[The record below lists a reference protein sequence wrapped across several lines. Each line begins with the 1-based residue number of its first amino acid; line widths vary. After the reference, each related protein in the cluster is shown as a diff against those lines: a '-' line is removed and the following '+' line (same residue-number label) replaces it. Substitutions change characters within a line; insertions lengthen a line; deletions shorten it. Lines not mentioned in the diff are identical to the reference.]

1 MDYGLHSLYGCVIY
15 FICKGTRVEMV
26 SQMNFNISQFW
37 WVCKV
42 WKCLQLHTH
51 EPRQIISFLPS
62 FYTVASY
69 QLNCGTGP
77 RFTVIYRALKRRRL
91 VNLFV
96 TKIHFLQSILCTWM
110 PTRTHTHTH
119 KKQYAFAYKK
129 RSSFCLE
136 FAHFIVNF
144 YIPWLI
150 CESNCA
156 IWFRGNSK
164 WN

>member
-1 MDYGLHSLYGCVIY
+1 MGCTHYMGVLSTLFVKAHVLRWCHKWTLTFLSFGEY
-15 FICKGTRVEMV
+15 AV
-26 SQMNFNISQFW
+26 W
-37 WVCKV
+37 V

-144 YIPWLI
+144 YIPRLI

>member
-1 MDYGLHSLYGCVIY
+1 MQSLKM
-15 FICKGTRVEMV
+15 FAAPHTWAKTN
-26 SQMNFNISQFW
+26 NFF
-37 WVCKV
+37 
-42 WKCLQLHTH
+42 
-51 EPRQIISFLPS
+51 PS
-62 FYTVASY
+62 FFLYCRLIPA
-69 QLNCGTGP
+69 QLWHWTQV
-77 RFTVIYRALKRRRL
+77 TVIYRALKRRRL

-144 YIPWLI
+144 YIPRLI

-164 WN
+164 WNSFHILCISTVRLVFYVIITVANCFVTSL